1 MSGVSELYQDLILE
15 HNRSPRNFRRM
26 DDATGSAEGRNPLC
40 GDQLTVWVKLDGD
53 RVADASFQGSGCA
66 ISKSSASLMT
76 AALKGRTRAEAIRM
90 LEQFQAIVTGRL
102 PAAAERDDLGKLAV
116 FAGISEFPVRVKCA
130 TLAWHAMKAAMDGAD
145 RAVSTE

>member
-1 MSGVSELYQDLILE
+1 MSGVGELYQDLILE

-26 DDATGSAEGRNPLC
+26 DDATGAAEGRNPLC

-90 LEQFQAIVTGRL
+90 FEQFQAIVTGRL
-102 PAAAERDDLGKLAV
+102 PAAAARDDLGKLAV
-116 FAGISEFPVRVKCA
+116 FAGIAEFPVRVKCA
-130 TLAWHAMKAAMDGAD
+130 TLAWHAMKSALAGAEQ
-145 RAVSTE
+145 AVSTE